1 MVRLNFDA
9 KEDVLDNGFKVIT
22 IKRETQLASL
32 NLGIKIGALYEK
44 ENEKGISH
52 FIEHMMFKGTK
63 TRNNEKL
70 NDDLEALGGEYNAYT
85 DYTSTVYS
93 ITCLEEEIENAVDIL
108 SDMIVNPSFDIKE
121 MKKERDVI
129 LSEIRTSKDDVE
141 DLSFRRTS
149 TFAFNESPLKYDI
162 MGTEK
167 SIASFSRKNLVEYY
181 NKYYMPKN
189 TVLTF
194 VSSYDH
200 DKAIELVKKYF
211 DKWSNKIIGDK
222 DFNLEKNIAGVF
234 ESHKNDIEQATI
246 TYLFSF
252 NDVPKELE
260 LPIKILNH
268 KLGESSNSILFRELR
283 EKRGFAYDVYTH
295 LDLSSNVKT
304 LHIFT
309 SLVEENVEEAINVI
323 NECIEKIK
331 SKDIV
336 FDESTFDLMKKVH
349 KTAVVSTLEDSTD
362 LGNYVLHQILEGES
376 MFEFIKDMHNLDS
389 LKPEDIYKA
398 AEYILRE
405 PTVHVLRS

>member
-1 MVRLNFDA
+1 
-9 KEDVLDNGFKVIT
+9 
-22 IKRETQLASL
+22 
-32 NLGIKIGALYEK
+32 
-44 ENEKGISH
+44 
-52 FIEHMMFKGTK
+52 
-63 TRNNEKL
+63 
-70 NDDLEALGGEYNAYT
+70 
-85 DYTSTVYS
+85 
-93 ITCLEEEIENAVDIL
+93 
-108 SDMIVNPSFDIKE
+108 
-121 MKKERDVI
+121 
-129 LSEIRTSKDDVE
+129 
-141 DLSFRRTS
+141 
-149 TFAFNESPLKYDI
+149 
-162 MGTEK
+162 
-167 SIASFSRKNLVEYY
+167 
-181 NKYYMPKN
+181 
-189 TVLTF
+189 
-194 VSSYDH
+194 
-200 DKAIELVKKYF
+200 
-211 DKWSNKIIGDK
+211 
-222 DFNLEKNIAGVF
+222 VF

-389 LKPEDIYKA
+389 LKPEDIYTA

-405 PTVHVLRS
+405 PTVHILRS